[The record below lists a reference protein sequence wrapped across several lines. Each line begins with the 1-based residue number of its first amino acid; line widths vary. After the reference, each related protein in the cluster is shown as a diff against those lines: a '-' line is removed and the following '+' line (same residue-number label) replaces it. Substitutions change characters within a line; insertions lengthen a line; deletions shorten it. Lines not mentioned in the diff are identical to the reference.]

1 MLLPFNVHAPG
12 DVDGDKNK
20 HIGIRFCLSSLDSV
34 EEIGYDAFS
43 YCTRVTSITIP
54 EKVISIGNNTFDS
67 CTRLTYVTIFDGV
80 ESIGEYAFKEC
91 NLLETV
97 IIGTGITSIDSTAFF
112 KCTSLKDIYI
122 DKNKVADLVP
132 SGSYTI
138 HWNSTGPTTV

>member
-12 DVDGDKNK
+12 DVDGDKDK

-54 EKVISIGNNTFDS
+54 EKVI
-67 CTRLTYVTIFDGV
+67 
-80 ESIGEYAFKEC
+80 SIGEYAFKEC